1 VEVEVAKGGGAA
13 LAIKLAQSVRII
25 NSTFAHNTAHGD
37 NLDAGAALLRTV
49 TSAVVSGCNFVN
61 NTAGLRVSQQLQ
73 LCGVMLA
80 AVLTCLQG
88 RAVAS
93 ALHATG

>member
-13 LAIKLAQSVRII
+13 LSIILAQTVQFV

-49 TSAVVSGCNFVN
+49 ASAVVSSCTFFN
-61 NTAGLRVSQQLQ
+61 NTADLHVSNKQL
-73 LCGVMLA
+73 
-80 AVLTCLQG
+80 
-88 RAVAS
+88 
-93 ALHATG
+93 